1 MRARRFV
8 APSVEAGVLFV
19 LGVAHIALLRI
30 VEEPDRRR
38 TIPNPCQ
45 QLIALAL
52 RGLGVP
58 LEEAEAITAL
68 AVYELVET
76 GSP

>member
-1 MRARRFV
+1 V
-8 APSVEAGVLFV
+8 DAGVLFV

-38 TIPNPCQ
+38 TIPNCQ